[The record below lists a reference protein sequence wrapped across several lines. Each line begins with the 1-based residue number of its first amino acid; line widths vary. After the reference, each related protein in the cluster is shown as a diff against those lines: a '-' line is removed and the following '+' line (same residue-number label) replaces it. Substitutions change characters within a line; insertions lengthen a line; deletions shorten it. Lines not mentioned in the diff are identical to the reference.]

1 MKNYDRKQSNGY
13 IEIVTTKSN
22 MNYSFS
28 TYHRNISLI
37 VFVVFVSLIIVHQYI
52 LPTIISK
59 VQSSSVILHQIYA
72 QQPSNNITTANNNI
86 EKYPQKECI
95 ITKATGHFA
104 NNQIKDGMV
113 SWIQGGL
120 WDLKIKCLPH
130 EKSLSLNDKSNLTA
144 VFNAS
149 FTMIKPDGSLSH
161 NHLINNFSS
170 TNVIFAG
177 NDIIITGIADI
188 HSNIGIEYKQVPITV
203 HLMGKKVLGLM
214 IDVAK
219 TKGHFAS
226 PNEMYGTLISGIGL
240 DNSNTNKTNNANIN
254 TKT

>member
-1 MKNYDRKQSNGY
+1 
-13 IEIVTTKSN
+13 

-28 TYHRNISLI
+28 ICYRNLSLI
-37 VFVVFVSLIIVHQYI
+37 VFVVFVYLIITHQYI
-52 LPTIISK
+52 LPTISSK
-59 VQSSSVILHQIYA
+59 VLSSSVIFHQISA
-72 QQPSNNITTANNNI
+72 QQPSNNITIANNNI
-86 EKYPQKECI
+86 EKYPQKEYI

-104 NNQIKDGMV
+104 NNQIKDGIV

-120 WDLKIKCLPH
+120 WDLKIKSLPH
-130 EKSLSLNDKSNLTA
+130 TKSLSFNNKSNLTA

-161 NHLINNFSS
+161 NHIINNFSS
-170 TNVIFAG
+170 TNVILAG

-188 HSNIGIEYKQVPITV
+188 HSDIGIEYKQVPITV

-214 IDVAK
+214 IDVVT

-240 DNSNTNKTNNANIN
+240 DNSNTNKTNNAGTTI
-254 TKT
+254 KM

>member
-1 MKNYDRKQSNGY
+1 
-13 IEIVTTKSN
+13 

-28 TYHRNISLI
+28 ICYRNLSLI
-37 VFVVFVSLIIVHQYI
+37 VFVVFVSLIITHQYI
-52 LPTIISK
+52 LPTISSK
-59 VQSSSVILHQIYA
+59 VLSSSVIFHQISA
-72 QQPSNNITTANNNI
+72 QQPSNNITIANNNI
-86 EKYPQKECI
+86 EKYPQKEYI

-104 NNQIKDGMV
+104 NNQIKDGIV

-120 WDLKIKCLPH
+120 WDLKIKSLPH
-130 EKSLSLNDKSNLTA
+130 TKSLSFNNKSNLTA

-161 NHLINNFSS
+161 NHIINNFSS
-170 TNVIFAG
+170 TNVILAG

-188 HSNIGIEYKQVPITV
+188 HSDIGIEYKQVPITV

-214 IDVAK
+214 IDVAT

-240 DNSNTNKTNNANIN
+240 DNSNINKTYNASTTI
-254 TKT
+254 KM

>member
-1 MKNYDRKQSNGY
+1 
-13 IEIVTTKSN
+13 

-59 VQSSSVILHQIYA
+59 VQSSSVILHHIYA

>member
-1 MKNYDRKQSNGY
+1 
-13 IEIVTTKSN
+13 

-28 TYHRNISLI
+28 NCYKNLSLI
-37 VFVVFVSLIIVHQYI
+37 VFVVFVSLIIIHQYT
-52 LPTIISK
+52 LPTISSK
-59 VQSSSVILHQIYA
+59 VLTSSVIFHQIFA
-72 QQPSNNITTANNNI
+72 QQPSNNITIANNNI
-86 EKYPQKECI
+86 EKYPQKEFI
-95 ITKATGHFA
+95 IIKATGHFA

-120 WDLKIKCLPH
+120 WDLKIKSLPH
-130 EKSLSLNDKSNLTA
+130 NKSLSFNDKSNLSA

-161 NHLINNFSS
+161 KHLINNFSS
-170 TNVIFAG
+170 TNVILAG
-177 NDIIITGIADI
+177 NDIIITGITDI
-188 HSNIGIEYKQVPITV
+188 HSDIGIEYKQVPITV

-214 IDVAK
+214 IDVAT

-240 DNSNTNKTNNANIN
+240 DNSNTNKTNNASTNI
-254 TKT
+254 KM